1 MKIAQVAPLR
11 ESVPPQRYGGTERI
25 VSYLTEELVRLGHEV
40 TLFAAGDSSTSAA
53 LHAGCSSS
61 LRSTPKVMFPEAL
74 VALHLE
80 RAFGTYAG
88 NFDVIHSHLDLLG
101 FPLSRRCRTPVITT
115 LHSRLDL
122 PELNPV
128 FERFA
133 ELPVV
138 SISDAQRASMPAANW
153 QRTIYHGLPRNLYSM
168 RPHLGTYLAF
178 LGRIAPGRGVEQA
191 IELAMRIDRPIR
203 IAAKADAADR
213 AYFEH
218 IAPLLEHPLVEY
230 VGEITDDEKD
240 DFLGEAYA
248 LVYPVE
254 KPEPFSLVLIEALA
268 CGTPVLAYRRRCV
281 PEIVDHGVTGYLSDN
296 LAEMA
301 HTAAWIPN
309 LDRRRCR
316 EVFEKRFTVERMV
329 QDYLLLYQR
338 LLHKEEEPS
347 ADQDSLA
354 GHAAAVPALRSPD
367 DARTDG
373 WHAGKH
379 RKAKQL
385 AV

>member
-40 TLFAAGDSSTSAA
+40 TLFAAGDSVTSAA
-53 LHAGCSSS
+53 LHAGSSSS
-61 LRSTPKVMFPEAL
+61 LRSTPKILFPDAL
-74 VALHLE
+74 VSLHLE
-80 RAFGTYAG
+80 RAFGTYAAK
-88 NFDVIHSHLDLLG
+88 FDVIHSHLDVIG
-101 FPLSRRCRTPVITT
+101 FPLARRCPTPVVTT

-122 PELNPV
+122 PELMPV
-128 FERFA
+128 FERFP

-138 SISDAQRASMPAANW
+138 SLLDAQRASMPGANW
-153 QRTIYHGLPRNLYSM
+153 QRTIHPGLPQNLYSM
-168 RPHLGTYLAF
+168 HPHLGTYLAF

-191 IELAMRIDRPIR
+191 IELAMRTGMPLR
-203 IAAKADAADR
+203 IAAKVDAADR

-218 IAPLLEHPLVEY
+218 IAPILEHPLVEY

-254 KPEPFSLVLIEALA
+254 KPEPFSVVLIEALA
-268 CGTPVLAYRRRCV
+268 CGTPVLAYRSGGL
-281 PEIVDHGVTGYLSDN
+281 PEIVDHGVTGYLCDN
-296 LAEMA
+296 VAEMA
-301 HTAAWIPN
+301 HTVAWIPN
-309 LDRRRCR
+309 LDRHRCR
-316 EVFEKRFTVERMV
+316 EAFEKRFTAERMV

-338 LLHKEEEPS
+338 ILHKEEDRS
-347 ADQDSLA
+347 ADHDSLVN
-354 GHAAAVPALRSPD
+354 HAAAVASLRPPY
-367 DARTDG
+367 DARIEIR
-373 WHAGKH
+373 HAGKH